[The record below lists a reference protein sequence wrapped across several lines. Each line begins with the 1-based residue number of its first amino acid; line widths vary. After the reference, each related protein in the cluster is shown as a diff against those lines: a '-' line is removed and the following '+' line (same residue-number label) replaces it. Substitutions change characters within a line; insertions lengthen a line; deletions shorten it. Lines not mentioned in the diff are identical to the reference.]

1 MTLRSAVGAAGLP
14 LSSCTEKKATI
25 EVRVLP
31 AGGDGS
37 VKPLRPMPSQLGAT
51 ECIAQAARLDA
62 FDPSARPLVTQ
73 LHGAPGSGPV
83 GACTP
88 ADDAVG
94 ALAATLGAKIGGKP
108 LELNRVGGAAVGAPS
123 GLLACEPVR
132 FAAIAA
138 AAPSD
143 PPSLRTGRACAG
155 GSARATLAAR
165 RPPTRGPTAST
176 APSRPLAVR
185 REGALRRRA
194 RRRRAGL
201 ARRRG
206 AAAAGV
212 WRRDAGCDNGLKN
225 DL

>member
-37 VKPLRPMPSQLGAT
+37 VKPLRPMPSQLGAA

-108 LELNRVGGAAVGAPS
+108 LELNLVGGAAVGAPS

-155 GSARATLAAR
+155 GSARATLA
-165 RPPTRGPTAST
+165 
-176 APSRPLAVR
+176 
-185 REGALRRRA
+185 
-194 RRRRAGL
+194 
-201 ARRRG
+201 RG
-206 AAAAGV
+206 AAAA
-212 WRRDAGCDNGLKN
+212 DAWVDGLDGAFPAGRSPCVEKVHSA
-225 DL
+225 DARGAAVLALLDAAAPQRPAFGDVMLGAIMG